1 MRALLLLTLAP
12 AFANAQ
18 TDPALWRFIHP
29 NAKALISID
38 WRRLSHSHVGNML
51 REKWINI
58 DGPAIP
64 GIEFLDDVDRFV
76 ISSPG
81 RDPAAAEPS
90 EPQMLIVARGHFDPA
105 KVRRVLLAHG
115 AKPQMFNSI
124 AVYRPQAKGSKDM
137 AFVVLDAQTI
147 VIGDARSVFQGL
159 DQNRASSDPSPIAA
173 RATELDSNYDVWAMI
188 QGTGAMA
195 GNRLTEMFSGGALGA
210 EPQTFEAGV
219 SVRNGLVADIRLVLP
234 TEAAA
239 KSMAAELSRLFKTVV
254 KDKAGEP
261 AILEL
266 EKKLKISSDGAIAK
280 ISLHLTPQE
289 LEKNA
294 RVFAASHKAAPAPI
308 AGIRPVMSPS
318 PAPPPPPKPEK
329 RVIRIE
335 GLDEGIREI
344 PYKPERPLP

>member
-1 MRALLLLTLAP
+1 MRTLLLLMLAP

-51 REKWINI
+51 REKWIDI

-81 RDPAAAEPS
+81 RDPAAEPS

-115 AKPQMFNSI
+115 AKAQMFNSI

-159 DQNRASSDPSPIAA
+159 DQNRASSDASPIAA
-173 RATELDSNYDVWAMI
+173 RATELDSTYDVWAMI

-210 EPQTFEAGV
+210 EPQSFEAGV
-219 SVRNGLVADIRLVLP
+219 SVRNGLVADIHLVLP

-239 KSMAAELSRLFKTVV
+239 KNMAAELSRLFKAVV

-266 EKKLKISSDGAIAK
+266 EKKLKIGSDGAIAK

-294 RVFAASHKAAPAPI
+294 RVFAASHKAAAPAPV
-308 AGIRPVMSPS
+308 AGIRPVLSPI
-318 PAPPPPPKPEK
+318 PAPPPKPEK
-329 RVIRIE
+329 SVIRIE